1 MNAPSADAPARRR
14 VVVMG
19 GTGRQGSGVLRHL
32 APHGARYEVVVLSRD
47 PASKEALA
55 LKATYGVADV
65 LKGDALD
72 RASLV
77 AAFAGAWGVFALT
90 NPFSIS
96 SRSWGA
102 SNRPTDGDADGE
114 VRQGRNIVDACKE
127 AGVQHLVLSSAASAS
142 EGTGIPTFESK
153 AKVEAHLLASGVPY
167 TILAPCGFYQNL
179 QSPFAGIKQGVIPGL
194 LKQGIRPQ
202 WVSATDVGWYVANA
216 WEHPAEWLGRRLE
229 LAADKLDAWDM
240 AAILSRLR
248 AGEHWAVQVPP

>member
-1 MNAPSADAPARRR
+1 MTTGAPRRR

-19 GTGRQGSGVLRHL
+19 GTGRQGSGVLLHL
-32 APHGARYEVVVLSRD
+32 LPLAERYEVAVVSRD
-47 PASKEALA
+47 PTSKEALA
-55 LKATYGVADV
+55 LPDKYGVAAVVKADA
-65 LKGDALD
+65 GDLAQLT
-72 RASLV
+72 

-90 NPFSIS
+90 NPFSVS
-96 SRSWGA
+96 SRSWGLA
-102 SNRPTDGDADGE
+102 NRPTDGDADGE
-114 VRQGRNIVDACKE
+114 VRQGRNIVDACKA
-127 AGVQHLVLSSAASAS
+127 AGVQHLVLSSVASANDD
-142 EGTGIPTFESK
+142 TGIPTFESK
-153 AKVEAHLLASGVPY
+153 AKVEAYLVASGVPH